1 MQNNRP
7 VLVSCK
13 RLRTELNRFRKIHIT
28 SDDSFTLGRGLHNT
42 LVIPSLVISR
52 SHCKFRKENCGW
64 VIEDSSACGIEVN
77 GVKVGKGNSK
87 NLIND
92 DIVRLDALQEFVYKF
107 IWPHNDIAKRIKF
120 EKDENSSILD
130 DVKIKFEESQNI
142 EMQHIEDK
150 IQKQKQLQVA
160 NKLLQDQL
168 YAKKNIKVEE
178 LERSFGVQ
186 IENLKGEKNEV
197 QMQKILLI
205 KERDAQISSL
215 KKEMDTKINKLMDQI
230 KMHNETEA
238 ELAIENNSLKTKLQ
252 KEREEFLAE
261 LDKENTSKHELLDRL
276 HQKIKEQE
284 EQRLKEK
291 QELENEFRIETEKL
305 RLAKDQEML
314 ALVELNKQ
322 RELELLEE
330 HKKIKQRLE
339 KEISDMKKES
349 KNAEIQL
356 LHKEENVS
364 QAPSAQM
371 KVVGMETEHQE
382 TKNGVSDENPAMAG
396 PSYESSKPLADI
408 GQMMETELQCSIC
421 AEIFICPVMLS
432 CGHTFCKYCINLWK
446 KNKKDCP
453 ICRTPIKYESR
464 SIVVDS
470 FIEKILPNLSEEMKK
485 KREESL
491 KIREEEETL
500 PSPGASAQNSRRA
513 TAESESEAQWD
524 DTEGEEFPSSEGD
537 ATDVFDDYYIF
548 RPSILDQYY
557 SSARDSHGG
566 SDFNSDPDSD
576 DDVTTGS
583 NSCRRRRQRVPGTSG
598 SYYGGYGRCYRCGAK
613 GHWAPGCP
621 NRL

>member
-1 MQNNRP
+1 MQKNRP

-13 RLRTELNRFRKIHIT
+13 PLRTELNRFKKIHIT
-28 SDDSFTLGRGLHNT
+28 CDDSFTLGRGLHNT

-64 VIEDSSACGIEVN
+64 LIEDNSACGIEVN

-87 NLIND
+87 NLLND
-92 DIVRLDALQEFVYKF
+92 DIIRLDALQEFVYKF
-107 IWPHNDIAKRIKF
+107 IWPQNHIALKRIKL
-120 EKDENSSILD
+120 EIDENSSILD

-168 YAKKNIKVEE
+168 YAKRNIKVEE
-178 LERSFGVQ
+178 LERSFGLQ
-186 IENLKGEKNEV
+186 IENLKGEKKEV
-197 QMQKILLI
+197 EMQKILLT

-215 KKEMDTKINKLMDQI
+215 KKEMDTKINELMDQI
-230 KMHNETEA
+230 KKHNKTET
-238 ELAIENNSLKTKLQ
+238 ELAIENNSLKTKLL

-261 LDKENTSKHELLDRL
+261 LNKENTSKHELLDRL

-291 QELENEFRIETEKL
+291 RELEKEFKIETEKL
-305 RLAKDQEML
+305 RFAKDQEML

-330 HKKIKQRLE
+330 HNKIKQSLE
-339 KEISDMKKES
+339 KEISDMKKKS
-349 KNAEIQL
+349 KKAEIQL
-356 LHKEENVS
+356 LHNEENVS

-371 KVVGMETEHQE
+371 KVVGMEIEHQE
-382 TKNGVSDENPAMAG
+382 MKNRVSVENQPMAG
-396 PSYESSKPLADI
+396 PSHESSKPLAQI
-408 GQMMETELQCSIC
+408 GKMMETELQCSIC
-421 AEIFICPVMLS
+421 AEIFICPMMLS

-470 FIEKILPNLSEEMKK
+470 FLEKILPNLSQEMKK

-491 KIREEEETL
+491 KIREEEERPKAKVNRNGTKAKGKSRVARGTRRMSSRITVSSGL
-500 PSPGASAQNSRRA
+500 PYSISITHPQAIPTVDLTSIPIPTPMMMLPQEVIVVEDEGNTSRAPRA
-513 TAESESEAQWD
+513 HTMA
-524 DTEGEEFPSSEGD
+524 
-537 ATDVFDDYYIF
+537 ATDGATDAAPRVTGH
-548 RPSILDQYY
+548 LDV
-557 SSARDSHGG
+557 
-566 SDFNSDPDSD
+566 P
-576 DDVTTGS
+576 TGS
-583 NSCRRRRQRVPGTSG
+583 NIQF
-598 SYYGGYGRCYRCGAK
+598 
-613 GHWAPGCP
+613 
-621 NRL
+621 

>member
-1 MQNNRP
+1 MQMNRP

-13 RLRTELNRFRKIHIT
+13 PLKTELNRFRKIHIT
-28 SDDSFTLGRGLHNT
+28 SDESFTLGRGLHNAI
-42 LVIPSLVISR
+42 VIPSLVISR
-52 SHCKFRKENCGW
+52 THCKFRKVNGGW
-64 VIEDSSACGIEVN
+64 LIEDNSACGIEVN

-87 NLIND
+87 NLSND

-107 IWPHNDIAKRIKF
+107 IWPHNDIALKRIKL
-120 EKDENSSILD
+120 ETDENSSIID
-130 DVKIKFEESQNI
+130 DVKLKFEESQNI
-142 EMQHIEDK
+142 EMQYHEDK

-178 LERSFGVQ
+178 LERSFGLQ
-186 IENLKGEKNEV
+186 IENLKGEKKEV
-197 QMQKILLI
+197 DIQKILLI
-205 KERDAQISSL
+205 KERDAQISTL
-215 KKEMDTKINKLMDQI
+215 KKEMDNKINELMDRI
-230 KMHNETEA
+230 KMHSETET
-238 ELAIENNSLKTKLQ
+238 ELAIENNSLKTKLL

-276 HQKIKEQE
+276 QQKIKDQE

-291 QELENEFRIETEKL
+291 QALEKEFQVETEKL

-330 HKKIKQRLE
+330 HNKIKQRLE

-349 KNAEIQL
+349 KKAEIQL
-356 LHKEENVS
+356 LYNEEENRVS
-364 QAPSAQM
+364 
-371 KVVGMETEHQE
+371 
-382 TKNGVSDENPAMAG
+382 NENQPRAG
-396 PSYESSKPLADI
+396 PSYESSKPLEQI

-421 AEIFICPVMLS
+421 AEIFICPVMLG
-432 CGHTFCKYCINLWK
+432 CGHTFCQYCINLWK

-453 ICRTPIKYESR
+453 ICRTTIKYESR

-491 KIREEEETL
+491 KIRQEEETL
-500 PSPGASAQNSRRA
+500 PSPGASGQNNRRA
-513 TAESESEAQWD
+513 TAESESESQWD
-524 DTEGEEFPSSEGD
+524 DSEGQFTGSEGD
-537 ATDVFDDYYIF
+537 ATEVFEDDWS
-548 RPSILDQYY
+548 SILDQYY
-557 SSARDSHGG
+557 SSASDSDGG
-566 SDFNSDPDSD
+566 FVFNSDSETD
-576 DDVTTGS
+576 DDVTSRS
-583 NSCRRRRQRVPGTSG
+583 NSCRRRPQRVPGNPG